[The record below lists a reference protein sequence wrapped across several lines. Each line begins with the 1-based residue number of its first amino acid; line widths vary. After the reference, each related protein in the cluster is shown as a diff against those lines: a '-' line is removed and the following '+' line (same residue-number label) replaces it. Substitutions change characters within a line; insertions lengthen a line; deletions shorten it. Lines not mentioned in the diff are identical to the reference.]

1 MKKPIHLFTFI
12 TLIALAVTSCGGGDI
27 SNASPKE
34 VFVEFAQ
41 RLSKKDYDGAAKL
54 ATTESQF
61 LLNMAKAKIAEA
73 PEKKED
79 EMADKFN
86 NVDIGE
92 AKINGDVANVPIKD
106 KKGEFEME
114 FPMKKENGAWK
125 VDFTMNSLMAMGK
138 KAMEE
143 GKFPNSDPNASPAD
157 MQKAREDMKR
167 AMQMADS
174 GMKALTPEQ
183 KKYLKDVLDKANEKY
198 KEEQK

>member
-1 MKKPIHLFTFI
+1 
-12 TLIALAVTSCGGGDI
+12 
-27 SNASPKE
+27 
-34 VFVEFAQ
+34 
-41 RLSKKDYDGAAKL
+41 
-54 ATTESQF
+54 
-61 LLNMAKAKIAEA
+61 MAKAKIAEA

-79 EMADKFN
+79 EMAEKFN

-92 AKINGDVANVPIKD
+92 AKINGDVASVPIKD

-125 VDFTMNSLMAMGK
+125 VDFTMNSLMAMSK

-143 GKFPNSDPNASPAD
+143 GKFPDSDPNASPAD

-183 KKYLKDVLDKANEKY
+183 KKYLQDVLQKANEKY
-198 KEEQK
+198 KQEQK